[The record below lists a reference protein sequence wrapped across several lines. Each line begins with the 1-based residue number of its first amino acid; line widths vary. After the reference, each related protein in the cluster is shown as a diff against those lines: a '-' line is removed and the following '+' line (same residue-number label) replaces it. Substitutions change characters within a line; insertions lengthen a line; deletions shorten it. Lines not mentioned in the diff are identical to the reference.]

1 MTTTVLREARET
13 DLPAAAELWV
23 QMFEEIG
30 TYCEADFS
38 PEWRQRFC
46 SYFAR
51 RIAAEEARYFVAD
64 AEGRVV
70 AAAAAIVRDGY
81 PLAINGRQTG
91 YILGVSVSPAFR
103 RRGIAKELTR
113 RCVEWLRSIG
123 CKRIRLHASPAGRS
137 MYESFG
143 FVPSSEMELVL

>member
-1 MTTTVLREARET
+1 MTTVLREAREA
-13 DLPAAAELWV
+13 DLPAAAELWI

-30 TYCEADFS
+30 TYSEADFS

-81 PLAINGRQTG
+81 PLTINGRQTG

-103 RRGIAKELTR
+103 RRGIAKELMR
-113 RCVEWLRSIG
+113 HCIEWLQSIG
-123 CKRIRLHASPAGRS
+123 CKRIRLHASPAARRL
-137 MYESFG
+137 YESLG
-143 FVPSSEMELVL
+143 FVSSSEMELLG